1 MRKNPL
7 LKSMHASTAL
17 LAAAMAAAMPG
28 AVGAATPD
36 AGIRAKLEARNVP
49 FEVDSDGDFK
59 VVVNY
64 KSEGRTQLVYVRT
77 AIETWGKSRVREVWS
92 YAYEGEFNAL
102 VGNRLLEASYKL
114 KLGSW
119 VKQNNRALMVVK
131 IDADADAEELQNA
144 ISFAAEVADEMEKE
158 LTDGKDAF

>member
-1 MRKNPL
+1 MRKTQLWSRAVLAVAIATVIVP
-7 LKSMHASTAL
+7 SA
-17 LAAAMAAAMPG
+17 LAAG
-28 AVGAATPD
+28 TPD
-36 AGIRAKLEARNVP
+36 ARVRSRLEAGNVP

-64 KSEGRTQLVYVRT
+64 KSEGRTQLVYVRS
-77 AIETWGKSRVREVWS
+77 AVETWGKYHVREVWS
-92 YAYEGEFNAL
+92 YAYEGEFNTL

>member
-1 MRKNPL
+1 L
-7 LKSMHASTAL
+7 LTTVL
-17 LAAAMAAAMPG
+17 AAAMPG
-28 AVGAATPD
+28 TAAAATAD
-36 AGIRAKLEARNVP
+36 AGIRAKLQATNVP

-64 KSEGRTQLVYVRT
+64 KAEGRTQLVYVRS
-77 AIETWGKSRVREVWS
+77 AVETWGKSRVREVWS

>member
-1 MRKNPL
+1 MRKSPFL
-7 LKSMHASTAL
+7 PSVVLSTAV
-17 LAAAMAAAMPG
+17 LAAAIPG
-28 AVGAATPD
+28 AAGAGTPD
-36 AGIRAKLEARNVP
+36 ASVRTKLESRNVP
-49 FEVDSDGDFK
+49 FEVDSDGDYK

-64 KSEGRTQLVYVRT
+64 KSEGRTQLVYVRS
-77 AIETWGKSRVREVWS
+77 AVETWGKSRVREVWS

-131 IDADADAEELQNA
+131 LDAGADAEELQNA

-158 LTDGKDAF
+158 LTDGKDDF

>member
-1 MRKNPL
+1 MRKGPFL
-7 LKSMHASTAL
+7 SKAILSAAV
-17 LAAAMAAAMPG
+17 LAAAIPS
-28 AVGAATPD
+28 AVGAATAD
-36 AGIRAKLEARNVP
+36 AGVRSKLEAANVP

-64 KSEGRTQLVYVRT
+64 KSEGRTQLVYVRS
-77 AIETWGKSRVREVWS
+77 AIETWGKYRVREVWS

-102 VGNRLLEASYKL
+102 IGNRLLESSYKL

-119 VKQNNRALMVVK
+119 TKQNNRALMVVK
-131 IDADADAEELQNA
+131 IDANATSEELQNA